1 MGKALD
7 APEGLGIPVLW
18 LEHYFCPQF
27 IHYPG
32 LAGYAELF
40 REV

>member
-1 MGKALD
+1 MGKALY
-7 APEGLGIPVLW
+7 APEGIWVPVLR
-18 LEHYFCPQF
+18 LEHYFCPQL